1 MLGKSGHLGNFQVGK
16 FPQGKSTLWRVDRR
30 RARVAA
36 KIAVRRLVTITERGN
51 GHLYLGGGMEMVRI
65 GQVFE
70 IFRRYNQY
78 NFLINFASG

>member
-1 MLGKSGHLGNFQVGK
+1 M
-16 FPQGKSTLWRVDRR
+16 
-30 RARVAA
+30 AA

-51 GHLYLGGGMEMVRI
+51 GHLYLGGGMEMVRV

-78 NFLINFASG
+78 DFLINFASG